1 MFYLCQNLIFM
12 SSLILKVGFYLANVS
27 SRVCEWLVTTFLTR
41 FLLVVRLQAVS
52 CSLLVSDLVGCFRLF
67 LARCRSFLVCC
78 KSLQV
83 VVGCFKFFLLVV
95 GHFRSFQVIPIHFQ
109 LAVDRFRS
117 FLARCRSFQVVPRF
131 SKYLMNLVFTQ
142 ICNMKMKIK
151 FKQLMKKAFM
161 RAKNREEFSPLA
173 SKAISLQVTTCS
185 IKTRANTKASPPR

>member
-52 CSLLVSDLVGCFRLF
+52 CFLLVSDLLGCFRLF

-83 VVGCFKFFLLVV
+83 VVGCFKFF
-95 GHFRSFQVIPIHFQ
+95 FARRRSLKVIPIHFQ

-185 IKTRANTKASPPR
+185 IKTRANTKASPLR